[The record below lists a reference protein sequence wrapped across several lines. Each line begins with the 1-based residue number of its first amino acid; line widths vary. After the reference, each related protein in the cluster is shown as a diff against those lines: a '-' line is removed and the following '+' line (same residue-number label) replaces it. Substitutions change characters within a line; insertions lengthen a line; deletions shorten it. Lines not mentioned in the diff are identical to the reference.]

1 MNLKIYYKY
10 IFFNITYY
18 IYIIIMSSI
27 REQNIKAALQTLYDN
42 NVFRVDFSDGTYTL
56 NNGNVH
62 NIHDDPTL
70 INTTPPQDKRPQ
82 KGGLAKNIF
91 KKSLYS
97 ETSSFN
103 QSDMSNYSATSTDV
117 FRSDKYSET
126 SVIGQVGGKATLLD
140 TSTDIF
146 KSDKYSETSIIGQIG
161 GRAILSD
168 TLDELSELKQRKSLN
183 TISSTKLDM
192 GIFTKKS
199 QSGGAIDS
207 IKRKMMEIG
216 INSNSSTS
224 SICE

>member
-1 MNLKIYYKY
+1 
-10 IFFNITYY
+10 
-18 IYIIIMSSI
+18 MSSI

-126 SVIGQVGGKATLLD
+126 SVIGQVGG
-140 TSTDIF
+140 
-146 KSDKYSETSIIGQIG
+146 
-161 GRAILSD
+161 RAILSD